1 MRDNLQFQ
9 KDPTLD
15 LEESSMGHLAGLSA
29 YLESAYA
36 ASIFDHAK
44 ADGASW
50 ILHLHGQRV
59 IATKIVENLVYD
71 IRIAESGQPAQVLP
85 KIQVKFLYPTD
96 MADAVLPLV
105 KLDPKVSALKQG
117 PIIYPHE
124 RNFVKNKTL
133 FALMQE
139 KQVIFITLLEGELLR
154 GLIAGFSRYDLTL
167 NLKGGQPLTILRHS
181 IYDIR
186 DKKRRCYLKRFQE
199 AHQDWKKSSLYREGP
214 YIP

>member
-1 MRDNLQFQ
+1 MRGNLSFQ
-9 KDPTLD
+9 KDSTLD

-29 YLESAYA
+29 YLESEYG
-36 ASIFDHAK
+36 ASIFDRAK
-44 ADGASW
+44 AGGGSW
-50 ILHLHGQRV
+50 NLHLHGRLV
-59 IATKIVENLVYD
+59 VTARITENLVYD
-71 IRIAESGQPAQVLP
+71 IRIEDSDRAAQVLP
-85 KIQVKFLYPTD
+85 KIQVKFLYPAD
-96 MADAVLPLV
+96 VADAVLPLL
-105 KLDPKVSALKQG
+105 KLDPKVGQLKQG

-167 NLKGGQPLTILRHS
+167 NLKGGRPMTILRHS
-181 IYDIR
+181 IFDVR
-186 DKKRRCYLKRFQE
+186 DKKGRCYLKRFQQV
-199 AHQDWKKSSLYREGP
+199 HQDWKKSSLYREGP